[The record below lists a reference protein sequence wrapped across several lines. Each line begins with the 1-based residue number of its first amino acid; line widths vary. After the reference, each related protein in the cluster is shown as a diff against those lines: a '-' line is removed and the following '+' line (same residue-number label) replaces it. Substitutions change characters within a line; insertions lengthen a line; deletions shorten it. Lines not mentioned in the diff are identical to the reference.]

1 MLIQQQRTVARHA
14 DQHIARALVLHHV
27 GSSGNFLIIRQPD
40 ARDLAQLVVVR
51 LDEERLVGQH
61 VHEQIARGID
71 HGADAAA
78 LQPGQQPLIGRLGQ
92 AGRNAAR
99 QHQNVILLQ
108 GVELLLQ
115 RLHGGFRDVGARAVE
130 FGLLPGLDLDVD
142 AGHTVVEVDEIGF
155 QALRSQAALQPG
167 AGLARHKA
175 EGDALAPEL
184 GQHAGHIDALA
195 AQHAVLAPGAVD
207 VAHLQLTVQ
216 PHNVINRRVECHGVD
231 HCSVSFTSVSCLY
244 FGSGQRFVRIAPL

>member
-130 FGLLPGLDLDVD
+130 LGLLPGLDLDVD

-167 AGLARHKA
+167 AGLTRHKA
-175 EGDALAPEL
+175 EGDAFAPEL

-195 AQHAVLAPGAVD
+195 AQHAVLASGAVD

-216 PHNVINRRVECHGVD
+216 PHNVINGRVECHCVD